1 MSELKKICYVED
13 EVDIQKIARICL
25 EKYGGYEVDIFSSAD
40 EALKGMEPSAPD
52 LILLDIMLP
61 GMDGR
66 ALYAK
71 LREIESLKDV
81 PVVFLTAKVG
91 YLDDP
96 QELYN
101 LGAVGV
107 LGKPFDPV
115 TLTQSIEDIWKYYV
129 ENHRTA

>member
-1 MSELKKICYVED
+1 M
-13 EVDIQKIARICL
+13 CL
-25 EKYGGYEVDIFSSAD
+25 EKYGGYEVVIFSSAD
-40 EALKGMEPSAPD
+40 EALRGMEEAAPD

-66 ALYAK
+66 ALYSK
-71 LREIESLKDV
+71 LREIDSFKET

-91 YLDDP
+91 YLDEP
-96 QELYN
+96 KELYN

-115 TLTQSIEDIWKYYV
+115 TLTQSIEDIWRNYV
-129 ENHRTA
+129 ENN

>member
-1 MSELKKICYVED
+1 MNELKRICYVED
-13 EVDIQKIARICL
+13 EVDIQKIARLCL
-25 EKYGGYEVDIFSSAD
+25 EKYGGYEVVIFSSAD
-40 EALKGMEPSAPD
+40 EALRGMEEAAPD

-66 ALYAK
+66 ALYSK
-71 LREIESLKDV
+71 LREFDSLKKT

-91 YLDDP
+91 YLDEP
-96 QELYN
+96 KELYN

-115 TLTQSIEDIWKYYV
+115 TLTQSIEDIWRNYV
-129 ENHRTA
+129 ENN

>member
-1 MSELKKICYVED
+1 MTELKKISYVED

-25 EKYGGYEVDIFSSAD
+25 EKYGGYEVDIFSNAD
-40 EALKGMEPSAPD
+40 EALEKMEASSPD

-66 ALYAK
+66 ELYSQLRQIEALK
-71 LREIESLKDV
+71 ET

-91 YLDDP
+91 YLDEP
-96 QELYN
+96 KELYD

-115 TLTQSIEDIWKYYV
+115 TLTQSIEDIWSNYV

>member
-1 MSELKKICYVED
+1 MTELKKICYVED

-25 EKYGGYEVDIFSSAD
+25 EKYGGYEVDIFSDAD
-40 EALKGMEPSAPD
+40 EAIAGMEDASPD

-66 ALYAK
+66 ALFAK
-71 LREIESLKDV
+71 LREFDSLKNT

-91 YLDDP
+91 YLDGP
-96 QELYN
+96 KELYE

-115 TLTQSIEDIWKYYV
+115 TLTQSIEDIWRNYV